1 MRKKQWIV
9 MMVCAACL
17 THAAP
22 LNEREAG
29 IIKSRLAPAPQ
40 RVELG
45 DGAAV
50 TLDDKLA
57 VTLACAKESDLAK
70 KQVSAMFKAWFGS
83 RPVVTLAAPGDTLP
97 KVADAYRIEAA
108 NNALRIEAADAG
120 GARNAMRTLRQLAEP
135 LRGTRELTSY
145 FIPETVIE
153 DAPAMAFRGFHLCW
167 FPENT
172 PVE

>member
-45 DGAAV
+45 DGADV
-50 TLDDKLA
+50 TLDALPRDVVICDWFYGAPVKGE
-57 VTLACAKESDLAK
+57 KEG
-70 KQVSAMFKAWFGS
+70 QTF
-83 RPVVTLAAPGDTLP
+83 P
-97 KVADAYRIEAA
+97 
-108 NNALRIEAADAG
+108 
-120 GARNAMRTLRQLAEP
+120 TLRHFK
-135 LRGTRELTSY
+135 SK
-145 FIPETVIE
+145 
-153 DAPAMAFRGFHLCW
+153 GF
-167 FPENT
+167 
-172 PVE
+172 PVL